1 MTTLSP
7 QFATQSVSFSDDIR
21 LAIAKAISSVKTDN
35 PLVQNIT
42 NFVAM
47 NTAANVLLAIGASPA
62 MVHATPEAPEFV
74 KITRALTVNIGTLSQ
89 PWVDSMLA
97 TTKVAH
103 DEGIPWVFDP
113 VAVGA
118 TAFRRDVGQKLLANK
133 PTIIRGNA
141 SEIMALAGEAG
152 QSKGADAGD
161 NVESAKKSARALTQY
176 AQVVVVTGEVDFVTD
191 GEQEW
196 QVHHGEAM
204 MTQVTALGCGLTSV
218 LGAFIGAKA
227 DDVHHLL
234 LPQ

>member
-7 QFATQSVSFSDDIR
+7 QSATQSVSFSDDIR

-118 TAFRRDVGQKLLANK
+118 TSFHK
-133 PTIIRGNA
+133 P
-141 SEIMALAGEAG
+141 AG
-152 QSKGADAGD
+152 QLLKHRPTVIQAMRQSWHWRADGTVERGDAGD
-161 NVESAKKSARALTQY
+161 NVESAKASA
-176 AQVVVVTGEVDFVTD
+176 VP
-191 GEQEW
+191 
-196 QVHHGEAM
+196 
-204 MTQVTALGCGLTSV
+204 S
-218 LGAFIGAKA
+218 
-227 DDVHHLL
+227 
-234 LPQ
+234 